1 MKICLVWGIVYG
13 GEGDSPKG
21 DKMPNDVLF
30 RIGNRRFPYVLC
42 ENVRYGAKRHLF
54 STRSA
59 LSAWESRGGGRCDH
73 WRRLIY
79 VWDGEEATESAV
91 PLLLQEK
98 EESTQLFFLLFP
110 KCFLPL
116 PPPHLAK
123 RIGGEIEPPPFDW
136 TICGRVGDVAKRR
149 YSSEGFFT
157 LFYKGELY
165 TE

>member
-59 LSAWESRGGGRCDH
+59 LSARESRGGGRCDH
-73 WRRLIY
+73 WKRLIY

-91 PLLLQEK
+91 PLLLQGK
-98 EESTQLFFLLFP
+98 EESTQLFSS
-110 KCFLPL
+110 
-116 PPPHLAK
+116 
-123 RIGGEIEPPPFDW
+123 PF
-136 TICGRVGDVAKRR
+136 
-149 YSSEGFFT
+149 S
-157 LFYKGELY
+157 
-165 TE
+165 